1 MKKIIAMLLVVL
13 MAVSVF
19 AACGNDEESSTPDFG
34 TSKNES
40 SAAASSEPKHES
52 SEDKS
57 SQAESSTD
65 ESSAD
70 DNSSESSTDESSKGG
85 EDEPKVEYTNK
96 FISWGKHVKQGIVDV
111 RATDATSL
119 RLSKINATVNKGD
132 VGVFTSDYGKTIKA
146 DGQTYEDFAVAVF
159 EYDKAVFSY
168 VKKSFSDV
176 GKAAADTAIPADG
189 YVVVIYKTET
199 AKIKAISALG
209 DKTAVFP
216 HGFCVNRGLWATI
229 KNGTATVD
237 GNVTEAEYG
246 TPIWDINSNNVLC
259 SYAQFEVNKYF
270 ASAKVYLKYDSENLY
285 LGVVV
290 DNPEHD
296 CPVTS
301 ANVGS
306 MYNYECIQVNVSS
319 MSADS
324 QYMKDHWDHQVDQDA
339 AGKNIVR
346 QYGFCVN
353 NDGESLSTVWMG
365 NPTTFTGKTVSKRDD
380 AAKKT
385 YYEASIPWSEIGE
398 KGSPVK
404 VQKGTEISFS
414 VSINCGSSTSTFK
427 NITLRD
433 GGGIIGINDWSK
445 LPVITLG

>member
-19 AACGNDEESSTPDFG
+19 AACGSDEESSTPDFG

-40 SAAASSEPKHES
+40 SAAASSEPKPES

-57 SQAESSTD
+57 SQAESSAD

-70 DNSSESSTDESSKGG
+70 DNSSESSADESSEDGDG
-85 EDEPKVEYTNK
+85 EIKVEYTNK

-119 RLSKINATVNKGD
+119 RLSKVNATVNKGD

-216 HGFCVNRGLWATI
+216 HGFCVNRGLYATI

-246 TPIWDINSNNVLC
+246 APIWDINSNNVLC

-296 CPVTS
+296 CPI
-301 ANVGS
+301 AKGS
-306 MYNYECIQVNVSS
+306 ESGMWQYECIQVNVGS

-324 QYMKDHWDHQVDQDA
+324 QYMQDHWDHQIDKDA

-414 VSINCGSSTSTFK
+414 ISINCGSSSSTFK

>member
-1 MKKIIAMLLVVL
+1 MKKIISMLLVVL

-119 RLSKINATVNKGD
+119 RLSKINAIVNKGD

-246 TPIWDINSNNVLC
+246 TPI
-259 SYAQFEVNKYF
+259 
-270 ASAKVYLKYDSENLY
+270 
-285 LGVVV
+285 
-290 DNPEHD
+290 
-296 CPVTS
+296 
-301 ANVGS
+301 
-306 MYNYECIQVNVSS
+306 
-319 MSADS
+319 
-324 QYMKDHWDHQVDQDA
+324 
-339 AGKNIVR
+339 
-346 QYGFCVN
+346 
-353 NDGESLSTVWMG
+353 
-365 NPTTFTGKTVSKRDD
+365 
-380 AAKKT
+380 
-385 YYEASIPWSEIGE
+385 
-398 KGSPVK
+398 
-404 VQKGTEISFS
+404 
-414 VSINCGSSTSTFK
+414 
-427 NITLRD
+427 
-433 GGGIIGINDWSK
+433 
-445 LPVITLG
+445 

>member
-19 AACGNDEESSTPDFG
+19 AACGSDEESSTPDFG

-40 SAAASSEPKHES
+40 SAAASSEPKDES
-52 SEDKS
+52 SKDKS
-57 SQAESSTD
+57 SKAESSVD

-70 DNSSESSTDESSKGG
+70 DTSSESSEDESSKDG
-85 EDEPKVEYTNK
+85 DEEIKVEYTNK
-96 FISWGKHVKQGIVDV
+96 FISWGKHVKQGITEV

-119 RLSKINATVNKGD
+119 RLSKVNATVNKGD

-168 VKKSFSDV
+168 VKKSFSEV

-209 DKTAVFP
+209 DQTAVFP

-246 TPIWDINSNNVLC
+246 APIWDINSNNVLC

-296 CPVTS
+296 CPI
-301 ANVGS
+301 AKGNEGG
-306 MYNYECIQVNVSS
+306 MWQYECIQVNVAS

-324 QYMKDHWDHQVDQDA
+324 QYMKDHWDHQIDKDA

-353 NDGESLSTVWMG
+353 NDGESLATMWMG

-398 KGSPVK
+398 KSNPVK

-414 VSINCGSSTSTFK
+414 ISINCGSSTSTFK